1 MPKVLRFAACFMLVA
16 TTITTGQPDE
26 AVTRLPMTTTST
38 TTSTITEAASSPGRS
53 FPSTATCIS
62 RTVNYITHTLPQQC
76 LRTGRGATNTTQST
90 GLDLIEAQTS
100 LSFPRTSETNYE
112 GPSIGTAS
120 PNPLPGPDCSSS
132 ETTTV
137 PSGWVDPDHNTPS
150 KGDPAADPSE
160 GAENAVDVRRVP
172 DPEADSP
179 LDNANFLSFEEWKKQ
194 NLAKAGQSSEHLAR
208 ARQPNSDRQRPGINN
223 VLDTLGDEGEID
235 IDFAGFGSPR
245 PSETQ
250 QASTQETELGADG
263 LSTPPNNVLRS
274 KDAGKTCKERTN
286 YASFDCAATVLKS
299 NPECKHASSI
309 LVENKDSYLLNPCST
324 SNKFLI
330 VELCNEI
337 LIDTIV
343 LANYEFFSSIFRQVR
358 VSVADRYPA
367 KAEKWLELGTFE
379 AKNTREVQAFLIQ
392 QPLIWARYLRVE
404 FLSHYGME
412 YYCPLSLLRVHG
424 TTMME
429 EFRHQEELARGEIDE
444 SAMQIDSV
452 STPAHVRQEASA
464 STYETETRTSLSIP
478 EKSREISSEPDTLLD
493 PITAAAVPSEPLQSI
508 SSPTS
513 PQVDDSPTLS
523 EVKSQM
529 LEEISSRSTD
539 GGVSGNTDIAVTSA
553 LPTSNDFLEYSTGS
567 KQGMMDQTV
576 FEQNVTAYESS
587 AQSNG
592 SESPRVETE
601 TANITTAVPSNPDTA
616 SSSSTELSSDT
627 SSIQSGAESK
637 NANSTSANS
646 TALSANSTRTSPT
659 MGPQPPQP
667 STQESFFKSIHKR
680 LQQLES
686 NSTLSL
692 QYIEEQSRI
701 LRDAFQK
708 VEKRQISGTTTFLA
722 NLNDTVMAELHGFR
736 QSYDQLWQST
746 VIELEGQREAYQ
758 REMLALST
766 RLSLVAEE
774 LVWQKR
780 MGIVQST
787 LLLLCLGLVL
797 FGRQG
802 NTGGLEVPLAQQ
814 LMLKSQAALRS
825 GWESE
830 EPNSPSSPLNRSPV
844 SLFRRK
850 LWRPISEPA
859 PSTGSPGDV
868 EVEGDPAT
876 DSRPGTR
883 DGTDLDVHV
892 QPPTPG
898 MNDGLDQGAKN
909 QEINEVDD
917 DDDDDQLYED
927 VLMTQSGPA
936 TPNGTGAG
944 LKRPLYDTAVNP
956 PDVDY

>member
-1 MPKVLRFAACFMLVA
+1 MPKVLRFAACFLLVA

-26 AVTRLPMTTTST
+26 AVTGSPATITST
-38 TTSTITEAASSPGRS
+38 TTSTITEAASPSGGS
-53 FPSTATCIS
+53 FSSTATCIS
-62 RTVNYITHTLPQQC
+62 RTANYITHTLPQQC
-76 LRTGRGATNTTQST
+76 LRTGRGTINATQST
-90 GLDLIEAQTS
+90 GLDLTEAQTS
-100 LSFPRTSETNYE
+100 LSSSRTSDTDHERL
-112 GPSIGTAS
+112 SIATAS
-120 PNPLPGPDCSSS
+120 ENPLPGPGTSSS
-132 ETTTV
+132 ETPTV
-137 PSGWVDPDHNTPS
+137 PSGWVDQDHNTPS
-150 KGDPAADPSE
+150 KGPPVADPSA
-160 GAENAVDVRRVP
+160 GTDNAVDVRKGS
-172 DPEADSP
+172 ETETDSP

-194 NLAKAGQSSEHLAR
+194 NLAKAGQSSEHLVR
-208 ARQPNSDRQRPGINN
+208 ARQPSSDRQRPGINN

-250 QASTQETELGADG
+250 QASTQEAELSSDG
-263 LSTPPNNVLRS
+263 LNTPPNNVLRS

-286 YASFDCAATVLKS
+286 YASFDCAATILKS

-309 LVENKDSYLLNPCST
+309 LVENKDSYLLNPCSA
-324 SNKFLI
+324 SNKFLT

-358 VSVADRYPA
+358 ISVADRYPA

-404 FLSHYGME
+404 FLSHYGKE

-444 SAMQIDSV
+444 SAMQIESV
-452 STPAHVRQEASA
+452 STPTHVRQDAPA
-464 STYETETRTSLSIP
+464 STYETETRTLLSVP
-478 EKSREISSEPDTLLD
+478 EKSSEVSSESLTMLD
-493 PITAAAVPSEPLQSI
+493 PTTAAATPSGFLESI
-508 SSPTS
+508 SSRTS
-513 PQVDDSPTLS
+513 PEVYDSPTLS
-523 EVKSQM
+523 DVKSQM
-529 LEEISSRSTD
+529 LDEISSHSTD
-539 GGVSGNTDIAVTSA
+539 EKVSGSAYFPLTSP
-553 LPTSNDFLEYSTGS
+553 LPTSNESSDFSTGS
-567 KQGMMDQTV
+567 KQDMTDQTA
-576 FEQNVTAYESS
+576 FEQNVIGYEGS
-587 AQSNG
+587 APSNT
-592 SESPRVETE
+592 SESLKVETE
-601 TANITTAVPSNPDTA
+601 AANTTTAVPSNKDTA
-616 SSSSTELSSDT
+616 SSSTELNSDA
-627 SSIQSGAESK
+627 SVVQNGAESK
-637 NANSTSANS
+637 AANNTNTNS
-646 TALSANSTRTSPT
+646 TAPSANSTRTSPT
-659 MGPQPPQP
+659 VGPQPPQP

-850 LWRPISEPA
+850 LWRPSPEPA
-859 PSTGSPGDV
+859 PSTGSPGDR
-868 EVEGDPAT
+868 EVVGDPAT

-883 DGTDLDVHV
+883 DGTDIDVHV
-892 QPPTPG
+892 HPPTPR
-898 MNDGLDQGAKN
+898 MNDGLDQSAEHKDL
-909 QEINEVDD
+909 DD
-917 DDDDDQLYED
+917 EDDNDDDDQLYED

-944 LKRPLYDTAVNP
+944 LKRPLYDTAVNA
-956 PDVDY
+956 PDVDL

>member
-1 MPKVLRFAACFMLVA
+1 MPKVLRFAACFLLVA

-26 AVTRLPMTTTST
+26 AVTGSPATITST
-38 TTSTITEAASSPGRS
+38 TTSTITEAASPSGRS

-62 RTVNYITHTLPQQC
+62 RTANYITHTLPQQC
-76 LRTGRGATNTTQST
+76 LRTGRGTINATTQST
-90 GLDLIEAQTS
+90 GLDLTEAQTS
-100 LSFPRTSETNYE
+100 LSSSRTSDTDHQR
-112 GPSIGTAS
+112 PSIGTAS
-120 PNPLPGPDCSSS
+120 ERPLPRPGTSSS

-137 PSGWVDPDHNTPS
+137 PSGWVDQDHNTPS
-150 KGDPAADPSE
+150 KGPPAADPSA
-160 GAENAVDVRRVP
+160 GTDNAVDVRKG
-172 DPEADSP
+172 PEPETDSP

-194 NLAKAGQSSEHLAR
+194 NLAKAGQSSEHLVR
-208 ARQPNSDRQRPGINN
+208 ARQPSSDRQRPGINN

-250 QASTQETELGADG
+250 QTSTQEAELSSDG

-286 YASFDCAATVLKS
+286 YASFDCAATILKS

-309 LVENKDSYLLNPCST
+309 LVENKDSYLLNPCSA

-358 VSVADRYPA
+358 ISVADRYPA

-404 FLSHYGME
+404 FLSHYGKE

-444 SAMQIDSV
+444 SAMQIESV
-452 STPAHVRQEASA
+452 STPTHVRQEAPA
-464 STYETETRTSLSIP
+464 STYETETRTLLSVP
-478 EKSREISSEPDTLLD
+478 EKSSELSSESITMLD
-493 PITAAAVPSEPLQSI
+493 PTTAAATPSGFLESI
-508 SSPTS
+508 SSRTS
-513 PQVDDSPTLS
+513 PEVYDSPTLS
-523 EVKSQM
+523 DVKSQM
-529 LEEISSRSTD
+529 LDETSSHSTD
-539 GGVSGNTDIAVTSA
+539 EEVSGSASFPLTSA
-553 LPTSNDFLEYSTGS
+553 LPTSNESSDLSTGA
-567 KQGMMDQTV
+567 KQDITDQTA
-576 FEQNVTAYESS
+576 FEQNITGYEGS
-587 AQSNG
+587 APSNTL
-592 SESPRVETE
+592 EDLKMETE
-601 TANITTAVPSNPDTA
+601 TANTTTAVPSNKDTA
-616 SSSSTELSSDT
+616 SSSTELNSDA
-627 SSIQSGAESK
+627 SVVQNGAESK
-637 NANSTSANS
+637 AANNTSSNF
-646 TALSANSTRTSPT
+646 TAPSANSTRTSPT

-722 NLNDTVMAELHGFR
+722 NLNETVMAELHGFR

-850 LWRPISEPA
+850 LWRPSPEPA
-859 PSTGSPGDV
+859 PSTGSPGDG
-868 EVEGDPAT
+868 EVVGDPAT

-883 DGTDLDVHV
+883 DGTDIDVRV
-892 QPPTPG
+892 QPPTPS
-898 MNDGLDQGAKN
+898 MNDGLDQSA
-909 QEINEVDD
+909 EHRDVDEDD

-944 LKRPLYDTAVNP
+944 LKRPLFDTAVNP
-956 PDVDY
+956 PDVDH

>member
-1 MPKVLRFAACFMLVA
+1 DHERP
-16 TTITTGQPDE
+16 P
-26 AVTRLPMTTTST
+26 
-38 TTSTITEAASSPGRS
+38 
-53 FPSTATCIS
+53 
-62 RTVNYITHTLPQQC
+62 
-76 LRTGRGATNTTQST
+76 
-90 GLDLIEAQTS
+90 
-100 LSFPRTSETNYE
+100 
-112 GPSIGTAS
+112 IGTAS
-120 PNPLPGPDCSSS
+120 GNPLPGPDSSSS

-137 PSGWVDPDHNTPS
+137 PSGWVDQDHNTPS
-150 KGDPAADPSE
+150 KGPPAADPSA
-160 GAENAVDVRRVP
+160 GTDNAVDVRKGSE
-172 DPEADSP
+172 PEIDSP

-194 NLAKAGQSSEHLAR
+194 NLAKAGQSSEHLVR
-208 ARQPNSDRQRPGINN
+208 ARQPSSDRQRPGINN

-250 QASTQETELGADG
+250 QASTQEAELSSDG

-286 YASFDCAATVLKS
+286 YASFDCAATILKS

-309 LVENKDSYLLNPCST
+309 LVENKDSYLLNPCSA

-358 VSVADRYPA
+358 ISVADRYPA

-404 FLSHYGME
+404 FLSHYGKE

-444 SAMQIDSV
+444 SAMQIESV
-452 STPAHVRQEASA
+452 STPTHVRQDAPA
-464 STYETETRTSLSIP
+464 STYETETRTLLSVP
-478 EKSREISSEPDTLLD
+478 EKSSEVSFESVTVLD
-493 PITAAAVPSEPLQSI
+493 PTNAAATPSEFLESI
-508 SSPTS
+508 STRTS
-513 PQVDDSPTLS
+513 PQVYDSPTLS

-529 LEEISSRSTD
+529 LDETISHSMD
-539 GGVSGNTDIAVTSA
+539 DEVGGSIYTSVTSA
-553 LPTSNDFLEYSTGS
+553 LPTLNESSDFSTGS
-567 KQGMMDQTV
+567 KQDKTDQTV
-576 FEQNVTAYESS
+576 FEQDVTGYEGSASS
-587 AQSNG
+587 NT
-592 SESPRVETE
+592 SESLKVETE
-601 TANITTAVPSNPDTA
+601 TANTTTAVPSNKDTA
-616 SSSSTELSSDT
+616 SSSTELNSDA
-627 SSIQSGAESK
+627 SVVQNGAESK
-637 NANSTSANS
+637 AANSTSTNS
-646 TALSANSTRTSPT
+646 TAPSANSTRTSPT

-850 LWRPISEPA
+850 LWRPSPEPA
-859 PSTGSPGDV
+859 PSTGSPGDR
-868 EVEGDPAT
+868 EVVGDPAT

-883 DGTDLDVHV
+883 DGTDIDVHV
-892 QPPTPG
+892 QPPTPR
-898 MNDGLDQGAKN
+898 MNDGLDQSAEHKDLD
-909 QEINEVDD
+909 EEDD
-917 DDDDDQLYED
+917 NDDDDQLYED

>member
-1 MPKVLRFAACFMLVA
+1 MPKVLRFAACFLLVA

-26 AVTRLPMTTTST
+26 AVTGSPTTITST
-38 TTSTITEAASSPGRS
+38 TTSTITEAASPPGWS

-76 LRTGRGATNTTQST
+76 LRTGRGAINATQSP
-90 GLDLIEAQTS
+90 GLDSTEAQTS
-100 LSFPRTSETNYE
+100 LSSSRTIHTDHEA
-112 GPSIGTAS
+112 PSVGTAS
-120 PNPLPGPDCSSS
+120 ETLLSGPDSSSS
-132 ETTTV
+132 ETTTA
-137 PSGWVDPDHNTPS
+137 PSGWVDPDHNTLS
-150 KGDPAADPSE
+150 KSIPAADSS
-160 GAENAVDVRRVP
+160 ADTENAVDVRKGP

-194 NLAKAGQSSEHLAR
+194 NLARAGQSAEHLAR

-250 QASTQETELGADG
+250 QASTQEAELSADG

-358 VSVADRYPA
+358 ISVADRYPA

-429 EFRHQEELARGEIDE
+429 EFRHQEELARGDFDE
-444 SAMQIDSV
+444 STMQIESA
-452 STPAHVRQEASA
+452 STPTHARQEAPA
-464 STYETETRTSLSIP
+464 STYETETRTLLSVP
-478 EKSREISSEPDTLLD
+478 EKSSEISSGSITVLD
-493 PITAAAVPSEPLQSI
+493 PTTAAAAPSQFPESI
-508 SSPTS
+508 SSRTAS
-513 PQVDDSPTLS
+513 QVFDSPTLPKV
-523 EVKSQM
+523 EHQ
-529 LEEISSRSTD
+529 LDEFSSHSTD
-539 GGVSGNTDIAVTSA
+539 DGISGSTHISVTSA
-553 LPTSNDFLEYSTGS
+553 LPTSNEFSDFSTGS
-567 KQGMMDQTV
+567 KQDTMDQTV
-576 FEQNVTAYESS
+576 FEQSVTGHESS
-587 AQSNG
+587 AQSNA
-592 SESPRVETE
+592 SESLKVETE
-601 TANITTAVPSNPDTA
+601 TANTTTAVPSNPDTA
-616 SSSSTELSSDT
+616 SSSSTELNSDA
-627 SSIQSGAESK
+627 SAIQSGAESK
-637 NANSTSANS
+637 AANNTSTNS
-646 TALSANSTRTSPT
+646 TAPSANSTRTSPT

-736 QSYDQLWQST
+736 QSYHQLWQST

-802 NTGGLEVPLAQQ
+802 HTGGLEVPLAQQ

-830 EPNSPSSPLNRSPV
+830 EPNSPSSPINRSPV

-850 LWRPISEPA
+850 LWRPSSEPA
-859 PSTGSPGDV
+859 PSTGSPGDG
-868 EVEGDPAT
+868 EVVGDPAS

-883 DGTDLDVHV
+883 DEADLDVRV
-892 QPPTPG
+892 QPPTPS
-898 MNDGLDQGAKN
+898 MNDGLDQGAEN
-909 QEINEVDD
+909 QEINEEDD
-917 DDDDDQLYED
+917 DDDDDQLHED

-956 PDVDY
+956 SDVDY

>member
-1 MPKVLRFAACFMLVA
+1 MPKVLRFAACFLLVA

-26 AVTRLPMTTTST
+26 AVTGSPATITST
-38 TTSTITEAASSPGRS
+38 TTSTITEAASP
-53 FPSTATCIS
+53 
-62 RTVNYITHTLPQQC
+62 
-76 LRTGRGATNTTQST
+76 
-90 GLDLIEAQTS
+90 
-100 LSFPRTSETNYE
+100 
-112 GPSIGTAS
+112 PSIGTAS
-120 PNPLPGPDCSSS
+120 GNPLLGPDSSSS
-132 ETTTV
+132 ESTTV
-137 PSGWVDPDHNTPS
+137 PSAGFDEDHNTPS
-150 KGDPAADPSE
+150 KGPPATDPSA
-160 GAENAVDVRRVP
+160 GTDNAVEVRKGVES
-172 DPEADSP
+172 EADSP

-194 NLAKAGQSSEHLAR
+194 NLAKAGQSSEHLVR
-208 ARQPNSDRQRPGINN
+208 ARQPSSDRQRPGINN

-250 QASTQETELGADG
+250 QATTQDAELSSDG
-263 LSTPPNNVLRS
+263 LNTPPNNVLRS

-286 YASFDCAATVLKS
+286 YASFDCAATILKS

-358 VSVADRYPA
+358 ISVADRYPA

-404 FLSHYGME
+404 FLSHYGKE

-444 SAMQIDSV
+444 SAMQIESV
-452 STPAHVRQEASA
+452 STPTHVRQEAPA
-464 STYETETRTSLSIP
+464 STYETETRTLLPVP
-478 EKSREISSEPDTLLD
+478 EKSNGILSESVAVLD
-493 PITAAAVPSEPLQSI
+493 PTTAAATSSEVLESM
-508 SSPTS
+508 SSRTS
-513 PQVDDSPTLS
+513 PQAYDSPTLS
-523 EVKSQM
+523 EVKSPM
-529 LEEISSRSTD
+529 LDGTSSHSMDEEASGSTYIS
-539 GGVSGNTDIAVTSA
+539 VTTA
-553 LPTSNDFLEYSTGS
+553 LPTSHEFSDFSTGS
-567 KQGMMDQTV
+567 KADMTDQTV
-576 FEQNVTAYESS
+576 FEQNVTGYEAS
-587 AQSNG
+587 APRNTSG
-592 SESPRVETE
+592 SLKEKIE
-601 TANITTAVPSNPDTA
+601 TANTTTAVPANQDTA
-616 SSSSTELSSDT
+616 SSSSTEPNSDA
-627 SSIQSGAESK
+627 SIVQNGTESK
-637 NANSTSANS
+637 AANNTSTES
-646 TALSANSTRTSPT
+646 TAPSANSTRTSPT

-802 NTGGLEVPLAQQ
+802 NTGALEVPLAQQ

-850 LWRPISEPA
+850 LWRPSPEPA
-859 PSTGSPGDV
+859 PSTGSPGNG
-868 EVEGDPAT
+868 EVGGDPGT

-883 DGTDLDVHV
+883 DGTVLDVHV
-892 QPPTPG
+892 QPPTPS
-898 MNDGLDQGAKN
+898 MNDGLDQSAEHK
-909 QEINEVDD
+909 EVDEEDD

-956 PDVDY
+956 PNVDY

>member
-1 MPKVLRFAACFMLVA
+1 
-16 TTITTGQPDE
+16 
-26 AVTRLPMTTTST
+26 
-38 TTSTITEAASSPGRS
+38 
-53 FPSTATCIS
+53 
-62 RTVNYITHTLPQQC
+62 
-76 LRTGRGATNTTQST
+76 
-90 GLDLIEAQTS
+90 
-100 LSFPRTSETNYE
+100 
-112 GPSIGTAS
+112 
-120 PNPLPGPDCSSS
+120 
-132 ETTTV
+132 
-137 PSGWVDPDHNTPS
+137 
-150 KGDPAADPSE
+150 
-160 GAENAVDVRRVP
+160 
-172 DPEADSP
+172 
-179 LDNANFLSFEEWKKQ
+179 
-194 NLAKAGQSSEHLAR
+194 
-208 ARQPNSDRQRPGINN
+208 
-223 VLDTLGDEGEID
+223 
-235 IDFAGFGSPR
+235 
-245 PSETQ
+245 
-250 QASTQETELGADG
+250 
-263 LSTPPNNVLRS
+263 
-274 KDAGKTCKERTN
+274 
-286 YASFDCAATVLKS
+286 
-299 NPECKHASSI
+299 
-309 LVENKDSYLLNPCST
+309 
-324 SNKFLI
+324 
-330 VELCNEI
+330 
-337 LIDTIV
+337 
-343 LANYEFFSSIFRQVR
+343 QVR
-358 VSVADRYPA
+358 ISVADRYPA

-404 FLSHYGME
+404 FLSHYGKE

-444 SAMQIDSV
+444 SAMQIESV
-452 STPAHVRQEASA
+452 STPTHVRQEAPA
-464 STYETETRTSLSIP
+464 STYETESRTLLSVP
-478 EKSREISSEPDTLLD
+478 EKSSEISSESVTMLD
-493 PITAAAVPSEPLQSI
+493 PTTAAATPSGFLESI
-508 SSPTS
+508 SSRTS
-513 PQVDDSPTLS
+513 PEVYDSPTLS
-523 EVKSQM
+523 DVKSQM
-529 LEEISSRSTD
+529 LDEISSHSTEEE
-539 GGVSGNTDIAVTSA
+539 VSGSTYFSLTSA
-553 LPTSNDFLEYSTGS
+553 LPTSNESSDFSTGS
-567 KQGMMDQTV
+567 KQDMTDQTP
-576 FEQNVTAYESS
+576 FEQNVTGYEGS
-587 AQSNG
+587 ALSKK
-592 SESPRVETE
+592 SESLKAETE
-601 TANITTAVPSNPDTA
+601 TANTTTAVPSTPDTA
-616 SSSSTELSSDT
+616 SSSTELNSDA
-627 SSIQSGAESK
+627 SAVQDGAESK
-637 NANSTSANS
+637 AANSTSTNS
-646 TALSANSTRTSPT
+646 TATSANSTRTSPT

-708 VEKRQISGTTTFLA
+708 VEKRQISGTSTFLA

-850 LWRPISEPA
+850 LWRPSPEPA
-859 PSTGSPGDV
+859 PSTGSPGDG
-868 EVEGDPAT
+868 EVVGDPAT

-883 DGTDLDVHV
+883 DGTDIDVHV
-892 QPPTPG
+892 QPPTPS
-898 MNDGLDQGAKN
+898 MNDGLHQSAEHKDVD
-909 QEINEVDD
+909 EEDD

-944 LKRPLYDTAVNP
+944 LKRPLFDTAVNP